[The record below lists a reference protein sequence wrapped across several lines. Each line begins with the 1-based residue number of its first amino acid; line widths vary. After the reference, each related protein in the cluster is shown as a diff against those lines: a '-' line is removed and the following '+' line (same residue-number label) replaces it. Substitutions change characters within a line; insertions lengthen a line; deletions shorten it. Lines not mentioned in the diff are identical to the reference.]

1 MASIA
6 RRPDGTYRPR
16 YRDATGKEHARHFK
30 RKVDA
35 QRWLDEVTASIVTG
49 QYVDPAAGKITFRS
63 FFDDWS
69 QRQVWAAGTVTHMN
83 LVARSVTFADV
94 PLKAVRGS
102 HVEAW
107 VKAMH
112 TDGLAPLTIANR
124 FTAVRTIFRAAV
136 RDRRITSDPT
146 ADVSRPPKKPS
157 SREQHI
163 EVPTLEDVSKL
174 LAVTDPRMRAYVGVC
189 AFGGLRLGEASAVR
203 VDAIDFLKRT
213 LRVERQVQYK
223 PGFGAEVKDPKHGS
237 KREVFIADELAEMLA
252 RHIAE
257 HGTSAE
263 GWLFYNGAGRP
274 LPPSTV
280 DSWWQRTVKAAG
292 VAGLHIHGLRH
303 FYASGL
309 IAAGCDVVT
318 VQRALGH
325 ARPSLTLDVYS
336 HLWPTAEDRTRK
348 ASAAM
353 LRDVLAR
360 SADSLRTEVVS

>member
-16 YRDATGKEHARHFK
+16 YRDENGKEHARHFK

-35 QRWLDEVTASIVTG
+35 QRWLDEVTASMVTG
-49 QYVDPAAGKITFRS
+49 QYVDPAAGKITFRA
-63 FFDDWS
+63 FFNDWA
-69 QRQVWAAGTVTHMN
+69 QRQVWAPGTVTHMN
-83 LVARSVTFADV
+83 LVARSVTFGDV

-107 VKAMH
+107 VKKMH

-124 FTAVRTIFRAAV
+124 FTAVKTIFRAAV
-136 RDRRITSDPT
+136 KDRRIPTDPT
-146 ADVSRPPKKPS
+146 AEVSRAPKKPS
-157 SREQHI
+157 SREQQL
-163 EVPTLEDVSKL
+163 EVPTSEQVSRL
-174 LAVTDPRMRAYVGVC
+174 LAATEPRMRTYIGVC
-189 AFGGLRLGEASAVR
+189 AFAGLRLGEASALN
-203 VDAIDFLKRT
+203 VDAIDFLRRT
-213 LRVERQVQYK
+213 VRVERQVQYK
-223 PGFGAEVKDPKHGS
+223 PGFGAQVKDPKHGS
-237 KREVFIADELAEMLA
+237 KRDVYIADELTEMLA
-252 RHIAE
+252 RHIEE
-257 HGTSAE
+257 HGASSE
-263 GWLFYNGAGRP
+263 GWLFHNGADRP

-280 DSWWQRTVKAAG
+280 DSWWQRTVRAAG

-325 ARPSLTLDVYS
+325 AKPSLTLDVYT

-353 LRDVLAR
+353 LRDALTPP
-360 SADSLRTEVVS
+360 ADFLRTDAVD